1 MNAKIAGKSFLLSLC
16 RVFFYIALL
25 LLPFTIY
32 ATFWLSSAES
42 VNKQLENSKA
52 YDVASEA
59 IVQQLLVYTT
69 VQTAAETD
77 ISRAHIEAAVR
88 KIATPEVVQYK
99 VENYVTE
106 NYKWLNNKRD
116 SPVTAIDLT
125 EERRALARELGRDT
139 EEVQIEGAKASRGG
153 LLAVEPTLPDSVTGA
168 FESLVQA
175 VYWVLRHGFMTMF
188 SLALITG
195 ALAFLQLKSV
205 ARWMRWAKGAF
216 YGAAGTLLV
225 LALALAVSTQM
236 SSVAA
241 VFIPGAVQSVVAV
254 LAIPL
259 IVIISVTAVIYLILA
274 LFAILAR
281 AKGGSP
287 HDSNQYAY
295 ATDRSQNPGAPSG
308 PAGTSF

>member
-52 YDVASEA
+52 YDVASE
-59 IVQQLLVYTT
+59 VLSQQLL
-69 VQTAAETD
+69 AETT
-77 ISRAHIEAAVR
+77 IQTLAETEVPRERIETAVR
-88 KIATPEVVQYK
+88 TVATPEVVQYR

-106 NYKWLNNKRD
+106 NYKWLNGKRD
-116 SPVTAIDLT
+116 SPVTTIDLT
-125 EERRALARELGRDT
+125 EERRALARELGLDA
-139 EEVQIEGAKASRGG
+139 EQVHVAGVESSLGG
-153 LLAVEPTLPDSVTGA
+153 ISTFQPALPDSLTEA

-175 VYWVLRHGFMTMF
+175 VYWVLRHGFMTMI

-195 ALAFLQLKSV
+195 ALAFLQLKSA
-205 ARWMRWAKGAF
+205 ARWMCWAKGAF

-259 IVIISVTAVIYLILA
+259 IVVICVTAVIYLILA

-287 HDSNQYAY
+287 HDSNQYAD
-295 ATDRSQNPGAPSG
+295 ATDRFQNPGAPGGS
-308 PAGTSF
+308 AGTSF